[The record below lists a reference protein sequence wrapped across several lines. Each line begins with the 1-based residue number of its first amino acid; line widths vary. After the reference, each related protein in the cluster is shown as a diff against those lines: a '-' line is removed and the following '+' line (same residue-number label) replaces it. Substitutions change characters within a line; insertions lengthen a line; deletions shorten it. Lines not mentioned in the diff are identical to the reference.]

1 MVAGGQGGNLVA
13 RIGGFGGG
21 IEGGKPRNHDDNV
34 ITAAAVATQSAGY
47 VFGTGQNGRNGTG
60 KVTKG
65 GEGNGGGG
73 GGLYGGLSPENS
85 GTNTN
90 QSGGGGSGYV
100 NAKLL
105 NDNAKTIGGNQS
117 FLSPS
122 GVSETG
128 HAGNG
133 AALITWLP

>member
-1 MVAGGQGGNLVA
+1 MVAGGQGGA
-13 RIGGFGGG
+13 QYPTGSGPFGGG
-21 IEGGKPRNHDDNV
+21 TEGGRPTNKAG
-34 ITAAAVATQSAGY
+34 TTFKAATQTDGFT
-47 VFGTGQNGRNGTG
+47 FGQGQTGRNGT
-60 KVTKG
+60 KKTQNG

-73 GGLYGGLSPENS
+73 GGLYGGYSPQEPGNKTNS
-85 GTNTN
+85 P
-90 QSGGGGSGYV
+90 GGGGSGYV

-105 NDNAKTIGGNQS
+105 VDCETIAGNQS

-128 HAGNG
+128 HAGHG